1 MKDSHMFSA
10 LKKGLETGEKKG
22 ADYVELRA
30 EETHLTLISY
40 ADGRVDNL
48 ISKMRTGLACR
59 VLYHGAWG
67 FTCGRMDDAGTLV
80 AEACSLARAT
90 SQNRK
95 EEITLA
101 DITPSEENTHKH
113 YRIPPHEVSF
123 EDKISRLDT
132 LYDRIRNHDER
143 IKAVSI
149 KYSDSHGKKYLTTN
163 EGTAITQETGHVWN
177 YCWVTGKENGTLT
190 AARDEVGS
198 SEEGYEFFEKQ
209 SAGTIADRIGK
220 RVVLQL
226 RGKTPKKGH
235 FPCVLGPRV
244 VGVLAHEALG
254 HLAEA
259 DLTLNSSFNGKLG
272 EKVASEMVT
281 MVDAPLEGTFG
292 GQKYDDEGVKMA
304 RVDIIK
310 EGIFSGILTDRE
322 YASKTQM
329 PACGAARAESFLF
342 PTLIRMRNTFFEPG
356 DCTDEDL
363 FEGID
368 FGYYC
373 VDFRGGQAQLNS
385 SFQVG
390 IQEGFEIND
399 GEIGDPI
406 KDLSISGV
414 ATDALFLIEGVGKQL
429 GFEEGR
435 CGKDQI
441 AYISAG
447 GPHIRVKK
455 GGILFGGRE

>member
-1 MKDSHMFSA
+1 MFNA
-10 LKKGLETGEKKG
+10 LNKGLETGEQKG
-22 ADYVELRA
+22 AEYVELRA

-48 ISKMRTGLACR
+48 ISKIRTGLACR

-67 FTCGRMDDAGTLV
+67 FTCGTMDDTPRLV
-80 AEACSLARAT
+80 AEACALAKAT

-95 EEITLA
+95 EKITLA
-101 DITPSEENTHKH
+101 EISPSQEDTRKH
-113 YRIPPHEVSF
+113 YRTPPHDVPF
-123 EDKISRLDT
+123 EEKITRLDT
-132 LYDRIRNHDER
+132 LYNNIKDYDKR

-149 KYSDSHGKKYLTTN
+149 KYSDSHGKKYLMTN
-163 EGTAITQETGHVWN
+163 EGTRITQETGHVWN

-198 SEEGYEFFEKQ
+198 SEEGYEFFERQ
-209 SAGTIADRIGK
+209 PAETIAHRIGK
-220 RVVLQL
+220 RVLLQL
-226 RGKTPKKGH
+226 KGKTPKKGH

-272 EKVASEMVT
+272 KKVASEMVT

-292 GQKYDDEGVKMA
+292 GQKYDDEGVEMS

-310 EGIFSGILTDRE
+310 DGIFSGILTDRE
-322 YASKTQM
+322 YAQRTQM

-342 PTLIRMRNTFFEPG
+342 PTIIRMRNTFFEAG
-356 DCTDEDL
+356 DFTDEEL
-363 FEGID
+363 FEDID

-373 VDFRGGQAQLNS
+373 VDFRGGQAELNS

-390 IQEGFEIND
+390 IQEGFEITN
-399 GEIGDPI
+399 GEIGEPI
-406 KDLSISGV
+406 KDLSISGI
-414 ATDALFLIEGVGKQL
+414 ATDALNLIDGIGKNL

-435 CGKDQI
+435 CGKGQI

-447 GPHIRVKK
+447 GPHVRVKK